1 MVPGARRRQRLVSWA
16 KAVSMQAHIKWEWT
30 NKQSILQGIG
40 DARIGNN
47 GCWNSGTMT
56 GMEIRRTTITNG
68 WGEFEAIVVI
78 EGLLRRE
85 TSQGQI
91 MDDGMPECHTYHTGV
106 IALRN

>member
-47 GCWNSGTMT
+47 GCWNSGTMAW
-56 GMEIRRTTITNG
+56 MENRIIQYG
-68 WGEFEAIVVI
+68 VHVMY
-78 EGLLRRE
+78 L
-85 TSQGQI
+85 
-91 MDDGMPECHTYHTGV
+91 YHTH
-106 IALRN
+106 RE